1 MGSPAPCTLYTTP
14 FPPGAL
20 DLSCPVGSTGALRR
34 QLSMPQPSRWL
45 RHLVEL
51 RVSANKQQIELRFFN
66 PNWVSLLSDG
76 TCVKPR
82 VQAWSSYSSTTIRRS
97 YVWGALKRMQG
108 YGCDPAAMQRLAGR
122 PFINELRQAG
132 WPIIFIYYALKNARD
147 SVLLPDAKPE
157 LLAVTLSLRSG

>member
-1 MGSPAPCTLYTTP
+1 M
-14 FPPGAL
+14 
-20 DLSCPVGSTGALRR
+20 
-34 QLSMPQPSRWL
+34 
-45 RHLVEL
+45 

-122 PFINELRQAG
+122 PFINELQHAG
-132 WPIIFIYYALKNARD
+132 WPVNFIYGALKNARD

-157 LLAVTLSLRSG
+157 LLAVTLSLRSH